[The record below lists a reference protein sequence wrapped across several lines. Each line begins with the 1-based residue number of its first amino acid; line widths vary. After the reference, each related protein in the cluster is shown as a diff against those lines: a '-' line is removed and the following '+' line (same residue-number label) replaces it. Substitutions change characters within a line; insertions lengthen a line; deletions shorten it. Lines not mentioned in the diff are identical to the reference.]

1 MLIDFLLHISC
12 LPNILQNYCQVSLNE
27 NDSAIELSE
36 ANFENGLSWVELKK
50 LVAEVMCWRAAETAI
65 PANSRLDY
73 KKH

>member
-1 MLIDFLLHISC
+1 MEIQQKLHFRDVKT
-12 LPNILQNYCQVSLNE
+12 QVSLNE

-36 ANFENGLSWVELKK
+36 ANFENGLSWVQLKK
-50 LVAEVMCWRAAETAI
+50 LVAEVMCRRAAETVI